1 MVGNISILANMCFKL
16 IFIQGFGPYYVDPP
30 STINYF
36 PNFPNNPPPISLRS
50 MFGRQQLPS
59 ELNRQNSVLLDL
71 QELLAEIVDGP
82 KGNLRQRR
90 RTVRQQ
96 GDGVQR

>member
-1 MVGNISILANMCFKL
+1 M
-16 IFIQGFGPYYVDPP
+16 Y
-30 STINYF
+30 
-36 PNFPNNPPPISLRS
+36 
-50 MFGRQQLPS
+50 GRQQLPS

-82 KGNLRQRR
+82 RGNLRQRR

-96 GDGVQR
+96 GDGVDDLRVSGIL